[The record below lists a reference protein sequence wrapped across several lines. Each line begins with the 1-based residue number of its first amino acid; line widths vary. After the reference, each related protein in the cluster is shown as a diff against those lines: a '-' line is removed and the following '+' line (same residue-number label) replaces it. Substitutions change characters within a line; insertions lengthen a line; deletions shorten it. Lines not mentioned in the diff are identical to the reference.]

1 MEEKD
6 LQLLEE
12 SKLYVSSMG
21 KWMKFF
27 AILGCI
33 GAGFMVLAALLLIS
47 VGSFIPLAE
56 DLGVLS
62 RVGTGVVGFI
72 YLIIAAVYIYPII
85 YLFRASAAARLAI
98 ESKDNVQMTEFLKN
112 NKSFWK
118 YCGILTIVLFC
129 FYIVLIIGFIIAGV
143 ALGLSSL

>member
-12 SKLYVSSMG
+12 SKLYVSSTG

-33 GAGFMVLAALLLIS
+33 GAGLLVLAALMMAS
-47 VGSFIPLAE
+47 VGSYIPLDE
-56 DLGVLS
+56 DFGIFGRIGMRLFGI
-62 RVGTGVVGFI
+62 I
-72 YLIIAAVYIYPII
+72 YLVFAAVYVYPII
-85 YLFRASAAARLAI
+85 YLFRASAAARLAV
-98 ESKDNVQMTEFLKN
+98 ECNDNVQMTEFLKN

-129 FYIVLIIGFIIAGV
+129 LYIVLIIGIIIAGV
-143 ALGLSSL
+143 ATGL

>member
-33 GAGFMVLAALLLIS
+33 GAGFLVIVAIIMAT
-47 VGSFIPLAE
+47 VGSYIPL
-56 DLGVLS
+56 DKDFGLGGIGM
-62 RVGTGVVGFI
+62 RMVGII
-72 YLIIAAVYIYPII
+72 YLVIAAVYIFPII
-85 YLFRASAAARLAI
+85 YLFRASAAARLAV
-98 ESKDNVQMTEFLKN
+98 ECNDNVQMTEFLKN

-118 YCGILTIVLFC
+118 FCGILTIVMFC
-129 FYIVLIIGFIIAGV
+129 FYIVLIIGIIIAGV
-143 ALGLSSL
+143 ATGL

>member
-12 SKLYVSSMG
+12 SKLYVSSTG

-33 GAGFMVLAALLLIS
+33 GAGLLVLAALMMAS
-47 VGSFIPLAE
+47 VGRYIPLDE
-56 DLGVLS
+56 DFGIFGRIGMRLFGI
-62 RVGTGVVGFI
+62 I
-72 YLIIAAVYIYPII
+72 YLVFAAVYVYPII
-85 YLFRASAAARLAI
+85 YLFRASAAAKLAV
-98 ESKDNVQMTEFLKN
+98 ECNDNVQMTEFLKN

-129 FYIVLIIGFIIAGV
+129 VYILMVLGIAIAFASAGMPM
-143 ALGLSSL
+143 

>member
-12 SKLYVSSMG
+12 SKLYVSSTG

-33 GAGFMVLAALLLIS
+33 GAGLLVLAALMMAS
-47 VGSFIPLAE
+47 VGSYIPLDE
-56 DLGVLS
+56 DFGIFGRIGMRLFGI
-62 RVGTGVVGFI
+62 I
-72 YLIIAAVYIYPII
+72 YLVFAAVYVYPII
-85 YLFRASAAARLAI
+85 YLFRASAAARLAV
-98 ESKDNVQMTEFLKN
+98 ECNDNVQMTEFLKN

-129 FYIVLIIGFIIAGV
+129 VYILMVLGIAIAFASAGMPM
-143 ALGLSSL
+143 